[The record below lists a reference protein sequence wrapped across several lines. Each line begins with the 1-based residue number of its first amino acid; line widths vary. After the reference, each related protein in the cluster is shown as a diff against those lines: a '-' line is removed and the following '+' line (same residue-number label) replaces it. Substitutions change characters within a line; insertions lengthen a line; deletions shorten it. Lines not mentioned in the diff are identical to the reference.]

1 MGEIGVLSFSL
12 TGYEFSA
19 VYNVLS
25 LGIASMLFTSL
36 FLWVARDRVL
46 PKYRMAVMVS
56 ATVTSIAAYHYFR
69 MFDSFNHGY
78 GINESSKAALASGAD
93 MLNFGA
99 ANYNVGYRYIDWFL
113 TVPLLL
119 VELVA
124 VLGLAKAVSS
134 SLLKRLVPAAAA
146 MIILGYPGDAGISIL
161 GIEGEGFA
169 SEAAVWGLL
178 STIPFLYIMYVL
190 WIEMKKSLESQSARV
205 RSLFQTLRVLLLATW
220 GVYPITFIL
229 AMNST
234 GAPTASEVVAREIGY
249 SIADILAKCLFGL
262 LIFAIARIKSA
273 EESKEHAAAEGH

>member
-1 MGEIGVLSFSL
+1 MTMDDTGLLSFAL

-19 VYNVLS
+19 VYNILS
-25 LGIASMLFTSL
+25 LGLASMLFTSL
-36 FLWVARDRVL
+36 FLFIARERVL

-56 ATVTSIAAYHYFR
+56 GTVTSIAAYHYFR
-69 MFDSFNHGY
+69 MFDSFNHAY
-78 GINESSKAALASGAD
+78 GLNEITGAANGQGGVDAALAV
-93 MLNFGA
+93 GA
-99 ANYNVGYRYIDWFL
+99 ANYNVGYRYIDWLL

-124 VLGLAKAVSS
+124 VLGLVKAIQS

-146 MIILGYPGDAGISIL
+146 MILLGYPGDAKIELFGL
-161 GIEGEGFA
+161 GA
-169 SEAAVWGLL
+169 SMWGLL

-190 WIEMKKSLESQSARV
+190 WVELSKSLSSQSEKV
-205 RSLFQTLRVLLLATW
+205 RNMFLALRLLLIATW

-229 AMNST
+229 AMNSEKAYPS
-234 GAPTASEVVAREIGY
+234 GAEVLAREVGY

-262 LIFAIARIKSA
+262 MIFAIARIKSA

>member
-1 MGEIGVLSFSL
+1 MENVGVLSFSL

-25 LGIASMLFTSL
+25 LGLASMLATSIFL
-36 FLWVARDRVL
+36 FFARDRVL
-46 PKYRMAVMVS
+46 PKYRMAVLVS
-56 ATVTSIAAYHYFR
+56 ASVTTIAAYHYFR
-69 MFDSFNHGY
+69 MFESFNHGY
-78 GINESSKAALASGAD
+78 GINDSSTAAVTAGAN
-93 MLNFGA
+93 MLDFGA

-124 VLGLAKAVSS
+124 VLGLAKAIQS

-146 MIILGYPGDAGISIL
+146 MIVLGFPGDAKLDLFSL
-161 GIEGEGFA
+161 A
-169 SEAAVWGLL
+169 PSMWGLL
-178 STIPFLYIMYVL
+178 STIPFLYILYVL
-190 WIEMKKSLESQSARV
+190 WFEMKKSVSSQSDKV
-205 RSLFQTLRVLLLATW
+205 RGLFQTLRVLLIATW

-234 GAPTASEVVAREIGY
+234 GSPTAAEVVSRELGY

-262 LIFAIARIKSA
+262 IIFSIARIKSA
-273 EESKEHAAAEGH
+273 EEDKAHASAEGL

>member
-1 MGEIGVLSFSL
+1 MDQIGVLSFAL

-19 VYNVLS
+19 VYNILS
-25 LGIASMLFTSL
+25 LGLASMLFTSL
-36 FLWVARDRVL
+36 FLFIARERVL

-78 GINESSKAALASGAD
+78 GINDSSTVAATMGKN
-93 MLNFGA
+93 MLDFGA
-99 ANYNVGYRYIDWFL
+99 ANYNVGYRYIDWLL

-124 VLGLAKAVSS
+124 VLGLVKAIQS

-146 MIILGYPGDAGISIL
+146 MIILGYPGDAKIDL
-161 GIEGEGFA
+161 GLDP
-169 SEAAVWGLL
+169 SMWGLL

-190 WIEMKKSLESQSARV
+190 WVELSKSLSAQSEKV
-205 RSLFQTLRVLLLATW
+205 RSMFLALRLLLIATW
-220 GVYPITFIL
+220 GVYPITFIT

-234 GAPTASEVVAREIGY
+234 GAPTASEVVSREIGY

-262 LIFAIARIKSA
+262 MIFAIARIKSA

>member
-1 MGEIGVLSFSL
+1 MENVGVLSFSL

-19 VYNVLS
+19 VYNMLS
-25 LGIASMLFTSL
+25 LGIASMLFTSVFL
-36 FLWVARDRVL
+36 FVARDRVL

-69 MFDSFNHGY
+69 MFESFSHGY
-78 GINESSKAALASGAD
+78 GINESSTAAVTAGTN
-93 MLNFGA
+93 MLDFGA

-124 VLGLAKAVSS
+124 VLGLAKAIQS

-146 MIILGYPGDAGISIL
+146 MIALGYPGDAKLDLFDLPPSM
-161 GIEGEGFA
+161 
-169 SEAAVWGLL
+169 WGLL

-190 WIEMKKSLESQSARV
+190 WFEMKKSLDSQSEKV
-205 RSLFQTLRVLLLATW
+205 RGLFQTLRVLLLATW

-262 LIFAIARIKSA
+262 IIFTIARIKSA